1 LFFETSLLQKDRELK
16 TNPALDFETVSELNP
31 DLSGKSKKTISGF
44 RDFL

>member
-1 LFFETSLLQKDRELK
+1 LFYETGLLKKDWELR
-16 TNPALDFETVSELNP
+16 TNPALDFETVSALNP